1 MQERRPGIGFSA
13 SWDDGESW
21 HDQGTL
27 YRSPGPYRGW
37 ATACGYPSV
46 LRLPDGDLLC
56 VFHTDFVDG
65 DCEIRAVRLREV
77 NR

>member
-1 MQERRPGIGFSA
+1 M
-13 SWDDGESW
+13 
-21 HDQGTL
+21 L
-27 YRSPGPYRGW
+27 YRSPGPYQGW

-46 LRLPDGDLLC
+46 LRQPDGDLLC
-56 VFHTDFVDG
+56 AFHTDFVDD